1 MSHEI
6 IDCIDA
12 GSEFCPCH
20 LAESG
25 DCILCS
31 QLCGKEFCDC
41 INWKGVCIFQEY
53 RWNGEK
59 AKEGRKTYSST
70 ILDKE
75 PLAKD
80 IFIFT
85 IAVTH
90 ALAQNLVYPGSFVF
104 LRKEGTSEL
113 YNSPISIMEVDT
125 EKNFIKVVVKACAV
139 KTKTICEL
147 EKGDLILVKG
157 PFWNG
162 ALGLKRINE
171 AKNKT
176 SLIIIK
182 GIGQAPAVQVMKQLY
197 NNGNKIIAL
206 IDTGDVGDI
215 FINKYLDKYNVKVI
229 KSKSSIFDGEDIT
242 KELKDYITTFMN
254 TEDLN
259 LIHCAAHDLIILK
272 LIQYVNEKVN
282 VSCSNNAK
290 MCCGE
295 GLCGSCTCFKGT
307 KVKRMCKVQVNPE
320 YLFNERRLI

>member
-1 MSHEI
+1 M
-6 IDCIDA
+6 
-12 GSEFCPCH
+12 
-20 LAESG
+20 
-25 DCILCS
+25 
-31 QLCGKEFCDC
+31 
-41 INWKGVCIFQEY
+41 
-53 RWNGEK
+53 
-59 AKEGRKTYSST
+59 
-70 ILDKE
+70 
-75 PLAKD
+75 
-80 IFIFT
+80 
-85 IAVTH
+85 TH

-206 IDTGDVGDI
+206 IDTGDEGDI

-229 KSKSSIFDGEDIT
+229 KSSIFDGEDIT